1 MNWFTTDQA
10 CVGYLPADRLLVYA
24 TGGLAFG
31 SFRGELSSTPLF
43 VGPLFGSWSHIG
55 LGWTVGGGVEAAYD
69 QNWFV
74 KLEYLYMDLG
84 KLVGRL
90 ERLPPLWLGG
100 ADDNRQKLHVQLAL
114 YRQYILGWGE
124 LQIWSVGSGCR
135 EVSIIPLGR
144 KSVRSFA
151 RLDGRA
157 SRVSYPGSEQPERGA
172 GGC

>member
-1 MNWFTTDQA
+1 M
-10 CVGYLPADRLLVYA
+10 
-24 TGGLAFG
+24 
-31 SFRGELSSTPLF
+31 
-43 VGPLFGSWSHIG
+43 
-55 LGWTVGGGVEAAYD
+55 EAAYD

-90 ERLPPLWLGG
+90 ERLPPLWLGRRR
-100 ADDNRQKLHVQLAL
+100 RQSSEIARSARPSPTIYSGL
-114 YRQYILGWGE
+114 GE

-157 SRVSYPGSEQPERGA
+157 SRVGYPGSEQPERGP